1 MRPFGLLSK
10 QDILNEARAID
21 KLSKYEQRN
30 IVKFLRHGWLG
41 STYYFLD
48 MELCDF
54 SLEDFISGKKTMGGK
69 YETKIWNIITQIA
82 TGLEFIH
89 IHGEVHR
96 DLKPRNGYSER
107 TATILI
113 FSALLLNRWLLENNR
128 FWYLSR
134 RELTTRSYHSIFERN
149 SWLSCP

>member
-54 SLEDFISGKKTMGGK
+54 SLEDFIGQGDNGREVRNKDMEYNHSNHDG
-69 YETKIWNIITQIA
+69 
-82 TGLEFIH
+82 TGIYSH
-89 IHGEVHR
+89 
-96 DLKPRNGYSER
+96 PR
-107 TATILI
+107 
-113 FSALLLNRWLLENNR
+113 
-128 FWYLSR
+128 
-134 RELTTRSYHSIFERN
+134 
-149 SWLSCP
+149 